1 MSYDQYEQIRKNI
14 EILNGNPS
22 DYFKNHKTE
31 MDKRVPKEETYDNEN
46 DFFAALR
53 TTYYY
58 ENIYILKEIENHYGI
73 MFDIDIDTRQTKPN
87 TFGIEVE
94 INDIFGNIEN
104 QACKDLDYNTFC
116 NVFRDL
122 DYLGCNPKMWY
133 KDNINN
139 YTYSRCNMS
148 LGELRYFD
156 FIDWGIENKKDIDK
170 ELMKLPNNNFLI
182 DKDTTEESLKEWIF
196 KNSSMGTVYLVN
208 PNPVAKVLILK
219 PKNEGKSIND
229 VVVDVYWSS
238 DSHNENMFNA
248 SLSDLC
254 KGLDAYRKEN
264 NYETITSN
272 KKIADNYCVTD
283 YGETIDSFML
293 NDIKSFSNKVDF
305 NDIHDIYIKYDDVNK
320 TDNLKAY
327 IKTQKQSNPNFE
339 NDIYVTTAYIS
350 EEEFPVD
357 KYYLYDFQKKNGL
370 EKIPAESVLDREYK
384 ILEGAGFVCINDYVG
399 YENKAAFIY
408 PNEKGKEII
417 ENMLGKDFL
426 EDYLYCMYN
435 NYDIDR

>member
-1 MSYDQYEQIRKNI
+1 MSYEQYKQIRADI

-22 DYFKNHKTE
+22 DYFKNYKTE
-31 MDKRVPKEETYDNEN
+31 MDKRPLKEETYDNKN
-46 DFFAALR
+46 DFLAVLR
-53 TTYYY
+53 AK
-58 ENIYILKEIENHYGI
+58 NIRILRAIENYYGI
-73 MFDIDIDTRQTKPN
+73 MFDIDTDTRQTKPN

-94 INDIFGNIEN
+94 INNTFGQIESHV
-104 QACKDLDYNTFC
+104 CKDLDYNTFC

-122 DYLGCNPKMWY
+122 DYLGCSPKMWY
-133 KDNINN
+133 KDSTKD

-156 FIDWGIENKKDIDK
+156 FKNWGVEDK
-170 ELMKLPNNNFLI
+170 REINRELAGLPKNRFLM
-182 DKDTTEESLKEWIF
+182 DKDDTFDDLKEWIL
-196 KNSSMGTVYLVN
+196 KNSDMGTVYIVN
-208 PNPVAKVLILK
+208 PDLVALLILY
-219 PKNEGKSIND
+219 PKDGIKT
-229 VVVDVYWSS
+229 VDDIVLDIYWAL
-238 DSHNENMFNA
+238 DSPNENMCSA
-248 SLSDLC
+248 SLYDLY
-254 KGLDAYRKEN
+254 KGLDAYKEN
-264 NYETITSN
+264 NYKTITSN
-272 KKIADNYCVTD
+272 EKIADTYCVTD

-293 NDIKSFSNKVDF
+293 NDIKGFSDKVDF
-305 NDIHDIYIKYDDVNK
+305 NDIHDIYIKYDDAYK

-327 IKTQKQSNPNFE
+327 IETQKQSNPNFE

-357 KYYLYDFQKKNGL
+357 KYYLYDFQKKDGL
-370 EKIPAESVLDREYK
+370 KKIPVESVLEREYK

-417 ENMLGKDFL
+417 ENMLGKDYL
-426 EDYLYCMYN
+426 EDYRYYMDN

>member
-1 MSYDQYEQIRKNI
+1 MSYEQYKQIRTNI

-22 DYFKNHKTE
+22 DYFKNYKTE
-31 MDKRVPKEETYDNEN
+31 MDKRTPKEETYNNID
-46 DFFAALR
+46 DFFRALR
-53 TTYYY
+53 TTQYY
-58 ENIYILKEIENHYGI
+58 ENIRALRAIENHYGV
-73 MFDIDIDTRQTKPN
+73 MFNVDTHARQTKSG

-94 INDIFGNIEN
+94 INNISGQVEHHT
-104 QACKDLDYNTFC
+104 CKDLDYNTFC

-122 DYLGCNPKMWY
+122 EYLGCSPKMWY
-133 KDNINN
+133 KDSTKD
-139 YTYSRCNMS
+139 YVYSRCNMS

-156 FIDWGIENKKDIDK
+156 FADLGIEDK
-170 ELMKLPNNNFLI
+170 REINRELTGLSKNHFLMDKNNTF
-182 DKDTTEESLKEWIF
+182 DDLKEWF
-196 KNSSMGTVYLVN
+196 LNHSDMGTVYIVN
-208 PNPVAKVLILK
+208 PDLVALVLILY
-219 PKNEGKSIND
+219 PKDGIKT
-229 VVVDVYWSS
+229 VDDIVLDIYWAL
-238 DSHNENMFNA
+238 DSPNENMCSA
-248 SLSDLC
+248 SLYDLY

-272 KKIADNYCVTD
+272 EKIADNYCVTD

-293 NDIKSFSNKVDF
+293 NDIKGFSNKVDF
-305 NDIHDIYIKYDDVNK
+305 NDIHDIYIEYNDANK

-327 IKTQKQSNPNFE
+327 IETQKQSNLNFE

-357 KYYLYDFQKKNGL
+357 KYYLYDFQKKDGL
-370 EKIPAESVLDREYK
+370 EKIPAESVLEREYK

-417 ENMLGKDFL
+417 ENMLGKDYL
-426 EDYLYCMYN
+426 EDYFYCMDN

>member
-1 MSYDQYEQIRKNI
+1 MSYEQYKQIRADI

-22 DYFKNHKTE
+22 DYFKNYKTE
-31 MDKRVPKEETYDNEN
+31 MDKRPLKEETYDNKN
-46 DFFAALR
+46 DFLAVLR
-53 TTYYY
+53 AK
-58 ENIYILKEIENHYGI
+58 NIRILRAIENYYGI
-73 MFDIDIDTRQTKPN
+73 MFDIDTDTRQTKPN

-94 INDIFGNIEN
+94 INNTFGQIESHV
-104 QACKDLDYNTFC
+104 CKDLDYNTFC

-122 DYLGCNPKMWY
+122 DYLGCSPKMWY
-133 KDNINN
+133 KDSTKD

-156 FIDWGIENKKDIDK
+156 FKNWGVEDK
-170 ELMKLPNNNFLI
+170 REINRELAGLPKNRFLM
-182 DKDTTEESLKEWIF
+182 DKDDTFDDLKEWIL
-196 KNSSMGTVYLVN
+196 KNSDMGTVYIVN
-208 PNPVAKVLILK
+208 PDLVALLILY
-219 PKNEGKSIND
+219 PKDGIKT
-229 VVVDVYWSS
+229 VDDIVLDIYWAL
-238 DSHNENMFNA
+238 DSPNENMCSA
-248 SLSDLC
+248 SLYDLY
-254 KGLDAYRKEN
+254 KGLDAYKEN
-264 NYETITSN
+264 NYKTITSN
-272 KKIADNYCVTD
+272 EKIVDTYCVTD

-293 NDIKSFSNKVDF
+293 NDIKGFSDKVDF
-305 NDIHDIYIKYDDVNK
+305 NDIHDIYIKYDDAYK

-327 IKTQKQSNPNFE
+327 IETQKQSNPNFE

-357 KYYLYDFQKKNGL
+357 KYYLYDFQKKDGL
-370 EKIPAESVLDREYK
+370 KKIPVESVLEREYK

-417 ENMLGKDFL
+417 ENMLGKDYL
-426 EDYLYCMYN
+426 EDYRYFMDN

>member
-1 MSYDQYEQIRKNI
+1 MSYEQIRKNI

-22 DYFKNHKTE
+22 DYFKNHKIE
-31 MDKRVPKEETYDNEN
+31 MDKRVPKEENYDNKN
-46 DFFAALR
+46 DFFVALR

-73 MFDIDIDTRQTKPN
+73 MFDIDTDTRQTKPN

-156 FIDWGIENKKDIDK
+156 FIDWGIENRKDIDK

-208 PNPVAKVLILK
+208 PDPVAKVLILK

-370 EKIPAESVLDREYK
+370 EKIPVESVLDREYK

-426 EDYLYCMYN
+426 EDYLYCLDN

>member
-1 MSYDQYEQIRKNI
+1 MSYEQYKQIRADI

-22 DYFKNHKTE
+22 DYFKNYKTE
-31 MDKRVPKEETYDNEN
+31 MDKRPLKEETYDNKN
-46 DFFAALR
+46 DFLAVLR
-53 TTYYY
+53 AK
-58 ENIYILKEIENHYGI
+58 NIRILRAIENYYGI
-73 MFDIDIDTRQTKPN
+73 MFDIDTDTRQTKPN

-94 INDIFGNIEN
+94 INNTFGQIESHV
-104 QACKDLDYNTFC
+104 CKDLDYNTFC

-122 DYLGCNPKMWY
+122 DYLGCSPKMWY
-133 KDNINN
+133 KDSTKD

-156 FIDWGIENKKDIDK
+156 FKNWGVEDK
-170 ELMKLPNNNFLI
+170 REINRELAGLPKNHFLM
-182 DKDTTEESLKEWIF
+182 DKNDTFDDLKEWF
-196 KNSSMGTVYLVN
+196 LNHSDMGIIYIVN
-208 PNPVAKVLILK
+208 PDPVAQVLILY
-219 PKNEGKSIND
+219 PKDGIKT
-229 VVVDVYWSS
+229 VDDIVLDIYWAL
-238 DSHNENMFNA
+238 DSPNENMCSA
-248 SLSDLC
+248 SLYDLY
-254 KGLDAYRKEN
+254 KGLDAYKEN
-264 NYETITSN
+264 NYKTITSN
-272 KKIADNYCVTD
+272 EKIADTYCVTD

-293 NDIKSFSNKVDF
+293 NDIKGFSNKVDF
-305 NDIHDIYIKYDDVNK
+305 NDIHDIYIKYDDANK

-327 IKTQKQSNPNFE
+327 IETQKQSNPNFE

-357 KYYLYDFQKKNGL
+357 KYYLYDFQKKDGL
-370 EKIPAESVLDREYK
+370 EKIPAESVLEREYK
-384 ILEGAGFVCINDYVG
+384 ILEGAGFVCINDYVD

-426 EDYLYCMYN
+426 EDYLYCMDN

>member
-1 MSYDQYEQIRKNI
+1 MSYEQYKQIRADI

-22 DYFKNHKTE
+22 DYFKNYKTE
-31 MDKRVPKEETYDNEN
+31 MDKRPLKEETYDNKN
-46 DFFAALR
+46 DFLVVLR
-53 TTYYY
+53 AK
-58 ENIYILKEIENHYGI
+58 NIRILRAIENYYGI
-73 MFDIDIDTRQTKPN
+73 MFDIDTDTRQTKPN

-94 INDIFGNIEN
+94 INNTFGQLESHV
-104 QACKDLDYNTFC
+104 CKDLDYNTFC

-122 DYLGCNPKMWY
+122 DYLGCSPKMWY
-133 KDNINN
+133 KDSTKD

-156 FIDWGIENKKDIDK
+156 FKNWGVEDK
-170 ELMKLPNNNFLI
+170 REINRELAGLPKNRFLM
-182 DKDTTEESLKEWIF
+182 DKDDTFDDLKEWIL
-196 KNSSMGTVYLVN
+196 KNSDMGTVYIVN
-208 PNPVAKVLILK
+208 PDLVALLILY
-219 PKNEGKSIND
+219 PKDGIKT
-229 VVVDVYWSS
+229 VDDIVLDIYWAL
-238 DSHNENMFNA
+238 DSPNENMCSA
-248 SLSDLC
+248 SLYDLY
-254 KGLDAYRKEN
+254 KGLDAYKEN
-264 NYETITSN
+264 NYKTITSN
-272 KKIADNYCVTD
+272 EKIADTYCVTD

-293 NDIKSFSNKVDF
+293 NDIKGFSDKVDF
-305 NDIHDIYIKYDDVNK
+305 NDIHDIYIKYDDAYK

-327 IKTQKQSNPNFE
+327 IETQKQSNPNFE

-357 KYYLYDFQKKNGL
+357 KYYLYDFQKKDGL
-370 EKIPAESVLDREYK
+370 KKIPVESVLEREYK

-417 ENMLGKDFL
+417 ENMLGKDYL
-426 EDYLYCMYN
+426 EDYRYFMDN

>member
-1 MSYDQYEQIRKNI
+1 MSYEQYKQIRADI

-22 DYFKNHKTE
+22 DYFKNYKTE
-31 MDKRVPKEETYDNEN
+31 MDKRPLKEETYDNKN
-46 DFFAALR
+46 DFLAVLR
-53 TTYYY
+53 AK
-58 ENIYILKEIENHYGI
+58 NIRILRAIENYYGI
-73 MFDIDIDTRQTKPN
+73 MFDIDTDTRQTKPN

-94 INDIFGNIEN
+94 INNTFGQIESHV
-104 QACKDLDYNTFC
+104 CKDLDYNTFC

-122 DYLGCNPKMWY
+122 DYLGCSPKMWY
-133 KDNINN
+133 KDSTKD

-156 FIDWGIENKKDIDK
+156 FKNWGVEDK
-170 ELMKLPNNNFLI
+170 REINRELAGLPKNRFLM
-182 DKDTTEESLKEWIF
+182 DKDDTFDDLKEWIL
-196 KNSSMGTVYLVN
+196 KNSDMGTVYIVN
-208 PNPVAKVLILK
+208 PDLVALLILY
-219 PKNEGKSIND
+219 PKDGIKT
-229 VVVDVYWSS
+229 VDDIVLDIYWAL
-238 DSHNENMFNA
+238 DSPNENMCSA
-248 SLSDLC
+248 SLYDLY
-254 KGLDAYRKEN
+254 KGLDAYKEN
-264 NYETITSN
+264 NYKTITSN
-272 KKIADNYCVTD
+272 EKIADTYCVTD

-293 NDIKSFSNKVDF
+293 NDIKGFSDKVDF
-305 NDIHDIYIKYDDVNK
+305 NDIHDIYIKYDDAYK

-327 IKTQKQSNPNFE
+327 IETQKQSNPNFE

-357 KYYLYDFQKKNGL
+357 KYYLYDFQKKDGL
-370 EKIPAESVLDREYK
+370 KKIPVESVLEREYK

-417 ENMLGKDFL
+417 ENMLGKDYL
-426 EDYLYCMYN
+426 EDYRYFMDN

>member
-1 MSYDQYEQIRKNI
+1 MSYEQYKQIRADI

-22 DYFKNHKTE
+22 DYFKNYKTE
-31 MDKRVPKEETYDNEN
+31 MDKKPLKEETYDNKN
-46 DFFAALR
+46 DFLAVLR
-53 TTYYY
+53 AK
-58 ENIYILKEIENHYGI
+58 NIRILRAIENYYGI
-73 MFDIDIDTRQTKPN
+73 MFDIDTDTRQTKPN

-94 INDIFGNIEN
+94 INNTFGQIESHV
-104 QACKDLDYNTFC
+104 CKDLDYNTFC

-122 DYLGCNPKMWY
+122 EYLGCSPKMWY
-133 KDNINN
+133 KDSTKD
-139 YTYSRCNMS
+139 YVYSRCNMS

-156 FIDWGIENKKDIDK
+156 FADFGVEDK
-170 ELMKLPNNNFLI
+170 REINRELTGLSKNHFLM
-182 DKDTTEESLKEWIF
+182 DKNDTFDDLKEWF
-196 KNSSMGTVYLVN
+196 LNHSDMGTVYIVN
-208 PNPVAKVLILK
+208 PDLVALVLILY
-219 PKNEGKSIND
+219 PKDGIKT
-229 VVVDVYWSS
+229 VDDIVLDIYWAL
-238 DSHNENMFNA
+238 DSPNENMVSA
-248 SLSDLC
+248 SLYDLY

-272 KKIADNYCVTD
+272 EKIADNYCVTD

-293 NDIKSFSNKVDF
+293 NDIKGFSNKVDF
-305 NDIHDIYIKYDDVNK
+305 NDIHDIYIEYNDANK

-327 IKTQKQSNPNFE
+327 IETQKQSNPNFE

-357 KYYLYDFQKKNGL
+357 KYYLYDFQKKDGL
-370 EKIPAESVLDREYK
+370 EKIPAESVLEREYK

-426 EDYLYCMYN
+426 EDYLYCMDN

>member
-1 MSYDQYEQIRKNI
+1 MSYEQYKQIRADI

-22 DYFKNHKTE
+22 DYFKNYKTE
-31 MDKRVPKEETYDNEN
+31 MDKRPLKEETYDNKN
-46 DFFAALR
+46 DFLAVLR
-53 TTYYY
+53 AK
-58 ENIYILKEIENHYGI
+58 NIRILRAIENYYGI
-73 MFDIDIDTRQTKPN
+73 MFDIDTDTRQTKPN

-94 INDIFGNIEN
+94 INNTFGQIESHV
-104 QACKDLDYNTFC
+104 CKDLDYNTFC

-122 DYLGCNPKMWY
+122 DYLGCSPKMWY
-133 KDNINN
+133 KDSTKD

-156 FIDWGIENKKDIDK
+156 FKNWGVEDK
-170 ELMKLPNNNFLI
+170 REINRELAGLPKNRFLM
-182 DKDTTEESLKEWIF
+182 DKDDIFDDLKEWIL
-196 KNSSMGTVYLVN
+196 KNSDMGTVYIVN
-208 PNPVAKVLILK
+208 PDLVALLILY
-219 PKNEGKSIND
+219 PKDGIKT
-229 VVVDVYWSS
+229 VDDIVLDIYWAL
-238 DSHNENMFNA
+238 DSPNENMCSA
-248 SLSDLC
+248 SLYDLY
-254 KGLDAYRKEN
+254 KGLDAYKEN
-264 NYETITSN
+264 NYKTITSN
-272 KKIADNYCVTD
+272 EKIADTYCVTD

-293 NDIKSFSNKVDF
+293 NDIKGFSDKVDF
-305 NDIHDIYIKYDDVNK
+305 NDIHDIYIKYDDAYK

-327 IKTQKQSNPNFE
+327 IETQKQSNPNFE

-357 KYYLYDFQKKNGL
+357 KYYLYDFQKKDGL
-370 EKIPAESVLDREYK
+370 KKIPVESVLEREYK

-417 ENMLGKDFL
+417 ENMLGKDYL
-426 EDYLYCMYN
+426 EDYRYFMDN

>member
-1 MSYDQYEQIRKNI
+1 MSYEQYEQNKKNI
-14 EILNGNPS
+14 EILNGKPS
-22 DYFKNHKTE
+22 DYFKKYKFE
-31 MDKRVPKEETYDNEN
+31 MDKRVPKEENYDSTKS
-46 DFFAALR
+46 FITALR
-53 TTYYY
+53 TNSYH
-58 ENIYILKEIENHYGI
+58 ELIDILKEIKKYYGVT
-73 MFDIDIDTRQTKPN
+73 FDEYSSTRDTSPD

-94 INDIFGNIEN
+94 TINIFGEIQFYTCNN
-104 QACKDLDYNTFC
+104 LDYNTFC

-122 DYLGCNPKMWY
+122 DYLGYSPEMCY
-133 KDNINN
+133 KDSTKDFL
-139 YTYSRCNMS
+139 YLRSNMS
-148 LGELRYFD
+148 LGELRYID
-156 FIDWGIENKKDIDK
+156 FIDWGIENRKDIDK

-305 NDIHDIYIKYDDVNK
+305 NYIHDIYIKYDDVNK

-399 YENKAAFIY
+399 YENKTAFIF
-408 PNEKGKEII
+408 PNEIGQKVIDAMNERVLECNKESEKEI
-417 ENMLGKDFL
+417 ELD
-426 EDYLYCMYN
+426 
-435 NYDIDR
+435 

>member
-1 MSYDQYEQIRKNI
+1 MSYEQYKQIRADI

-22 DYFKNHKTE
+22 DYFKNYKTE
-31 MDKRVPKEETYDNEN
+31 MDKRPLKEETYDNKN
-46 DFFAALR
+46 DFLAVLR
-53 TTYYY
+53 AK
-58 ENIYILKEIENHYGI
+58 NIRILRAIENYYGI
-73 MFDIDIDTRQTKPN
+73 MFDIDTDTRQTKPN

-94 INDIFGNIEN
+94 INNTFGQIESHV
-104 QACKDLDYNTFC
+104 CKDLDYNTFC

-122 DYLGCNPKMWY
+122 DYLGCSPKMWY
-133 KDNINN
+133 KDSTKD

-156 FIDWGIENKKDIDK
+156 FKNWGVEDK
-170 ELMKLPNNNFLI
+170 REINRELAGLPKNRFLM
-182 DKDTTEESLKEWIF
+182 DKDDTFDDLKEWIL
-196 KNSSMGTVYLVN
+196 KNSDMGTVYIVN
-208 PNPVAKVLILK
+208 PDLVALLILY
-219 PKNEGKSIND
+219 PKDGIKT
-229 VVVDVYWSS
+229 VDDIVLDIYWAL
-238 DSHNENMFNA
+238 DSLNENMCSA
-248 SLSDLC
+248 SLYDLY
-254 KGLDAYRKEN
+254 KGLDAYKEN
-264 NYETITSN
+264 NYKTITSN
-272 KKIADNYCVTD
+272 EKIADIYCVTD

-293 NDIKSFSNKVDF
+293 NDIKGFSDKVDF
-305 NDIHDIYIKYDDVNK
+305 NDIHDIYIKYDDAYK

-327 IKTQKQSNPNFE
+327 IETQKQSNPNFE

-357 KYYLYDFQKKNGL
+357 KYYLYDFQKKDGL
-370 EKIPAESVLDREYK
+370 EKIPTESVLEREYK
-384 ILEGAGFVCINDYVG
+384 ILEEAGFVCINDYVG

-426 EDYLYCMYN
+426 EDYLYCMDN

>member
-1 MSYDQYEQIRKNI
+1 MSYEQYKQIRTNI

-22 DYFKNHKTE
+22 DYFKNYKTE
-31 MDKRVPKEETYDNEN
+31 MDKRTPKEETYNNID
-46 DFFAALR
+46 DFFRALR
-53 TTYYY
+53 TTQYY
-58 ENIYILKEIENHYGI
+58 ENIRALRAIENHYGV
-73 MFDIDIDTRQTKPN
+73 MFNVDTHARQTKSG

-94 INDIFGNIEN
+94 INNISGQVEHHT
-104 QACKDLDYNTFC
+104 CKDLDYNTFC

-122 DYLGCNPKMWY
+122 EYLGCSPKMWY
-133 KDNINN
+133 KDSTKD
-139 YTYSRCNMS
+139 YVYSRCNMS

-156 FIDWGIENKKDIDK
+156 FADLGIEDK
-170 ELMKLPNNNFLI
+170 REINRELTGLSKNHFLM
-182 DKDTTEESLKEWIF
+182 DKNDTFDDLKEWF
-196 KNSSMGTVYLVN
+196 LNHSDMGTVYIVN
-208 PNPVAKVLILK
+208 PDLVALVLILY
-219 PKNEGKSIND
+219 PKDGIKT
-229 VVVDVYWSS
+229 VDDIVLDIYWAL
-238 DSHNENMFNA
+238 DSPNENMVSA
-248 SLSDLC
+248 SLYDLY

-272 KKIADNYCVTD
+272 EKIADNYCVTD

-293 NDIKSFSNKVDF
+293 NDIKGFSNKVDF
-305 NDIHDIYIKYDDVNK
+305 NDIHDIYIEYNDANK

-327 IKTQKQSNPNFE
+327 IETQKQSNPNFE

-357 KYYLYDFQKKNGL
+357 KYYLYDFQKKDGL
-370 EKIPAESVLDREYK
+370 KKIPAESVLEREYK

-417 ENMLGKDFL
+417 ENMLGKDYL
-426 EDYLYCMYN
+426 EDYFYCMDN